1 MEKEVFTLTVFTE
14 NSVGMLTRITNIF
27 TRRHLNINSITACE
41 SEVKDVY
48 RYTIVLETTKE
59 QVEKVAHQIERL
71 IEVLKVFYYQDKD
84 IVFQELALYKIK
96 TSELDYPK
104 IERVIRLN
112 HARVLS
118 IDKEFM
124 VIEKTG
130 YKNDTQKLFEDL
142 YDFGIL
148 EFTRSGRVA
157 ITRPMNEISTYLQTL
172 N

>member
-1 MEKEVFTLTVFTE
+1 MENKVFTLTVFTE

-27 TRRHLNINSITACE
+27 TRRHLNISSITACE
-41 SEVKDVY
+41 SEIKDVY
-48 RYTIVLETTKE
+48 RYTIVLSTTVE
-59 QVEKVAHQIERL
+59 QVEKVANQIERL
-71 IEVLKVFYYQDKD
+71 IDVLKVFFYEDKD
-84 IVFQELALYKIK
+84 IVFQELALYKVRAN
-96 TSELDYPK
+96 EQNYPK
-104 IERVIRLN
+104 IEQVIRLN

-118 IDKEFM
+118 IDKDFM

-157 ITRPMNEISTYLQTL
+157 VTRPMNEMSTYLQTL